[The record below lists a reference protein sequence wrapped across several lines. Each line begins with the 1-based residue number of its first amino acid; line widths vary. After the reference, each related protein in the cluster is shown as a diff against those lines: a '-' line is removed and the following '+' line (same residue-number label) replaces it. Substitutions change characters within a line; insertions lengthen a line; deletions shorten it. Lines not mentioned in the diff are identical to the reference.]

1 MKQEMKSLERKQ
13 KEDHI
18 QTLREVGR
26 VKEDV
31 IALVEEDLNF
41 GLTIEQTNR
50 YMKSNLDLKQMQV
63 FSTCLRKSYSEEV
76 IRAVI
81 QKEYSAYQMEVAL
94 EFYDKGISIESISE
108 GLLSGDT
115 PAQMRVAYQLVLEEL
130 QGMEDESKEES
141 QYVQSLMEQVKEVV
155 SKIELQEQRYQK
167 LEEKLSNATIARLRV
182 ELEKREQEITSLK
195 VQLQGKTNNRVVLED
210 SRKNHTEPC
219 TDTNESSISIPIS
232 QVDHMLKKPTPLPT
246 FFERLVGKKK
256 LRQDIVKE
264 ALGTDL
270 SKEQL
275 AMVRYGMEQGL
286 TEEQLIGLIH
296 YKASPEQMEEVI
308 GIAILENQLTG
319 GQ

>member
-63 FSTCLRKSYSEEV
+63 FSTCLRKGYSEEV

-108 GLLSGDT
+108 GLLSKET
-115 PAQMRVAYQLVLEEL
+115 PAQMRVAYQLILEEL

-167 LEEKLSNATIARLRV
+167 LEEKLSNATIARLRD
-182 ELEKREQEITSLK
+182 ELEKREKEIAFLK
-195 VQLQGKTNNRVVLED
+195 VQLHEIEQQGKTSN
-210 SRKNHTEPC
+210 
-219 TDTNESSISIPIS
+219 SSISIPIS
-232 QVDHMLKKPTPLPT
+232 QVEHMVRKSTPLPT

-256 LRQDIVKE
+256 LRQDLVKE

-270 SKEQL
+270 SKGQL

-296 YKASPEQMEEVI
+296 YKASPDQMEEVI
-308 GIAILENQLTG
+308 GIAVLENQLTG